1 MGFIQLDDIVGN
13 SDIVDRLKVI
23 AEEGNMPNI
32 IIAGPPGTGKTTS
45 ITCLARALLG
55 DAYKSAVQELNA
67 SDDRCVWAVA
77 GVSQHSASMA
87 TSHTMLVATMAVASL
102 WCVRRLRCSPRRR

>member
-1 MGFIQLDDIVGN
+1 MQLDDIVGN
-13 SDIVDRLKVI
+13 ADIVDRLKII
-23 AEEGNMPNI
+23 AADGNMPNI

-67 SDDRCVWAVA
+67 SDDRCAAVA
-77 GVSQHSASMA
+77 CARPASRW
-87 TSHTMLVATMAVASL
+87 LG
-102 WCVRRLRCSPRRR
+102 